1 MNKEME
7 TELEDEKINEVVDFL
22 KSEKITKKRYLRIF
36 GNPNFPFTPREIK
49 IFFMRWGVGGEREM
63 HGLSDVGKYFGVTR
77 ERIRQ
82 LERRLYLKIY
92 DIHLNKEQH
101 EKNIK

>member
-1 MNKEME
+1 MSKKME
-7 TELEDEKINEVVDFL
+7 TELENKKVNEAVDFL
-22 KSEKITKKRYLRIF
+22 KSAKITKKRYLRIF
-36 GNPNFPFTPREIK
+36 GNPIFTPREIK

-63 HGLSDVGKYFGVTR
+63 HGLSDVGKEFGVTR

-101 EKNIK
+101 EENIK

>member
-1 MNKEME
+1 MNEKIE
-7 TELEDEKINEVVDFL
+7 TELEDKKIHEVVDFL
-22 KSEKITKKRYLRIF
+22 KSEKLTKKRYLRIF
-36 GNPNFPFTPREIK
+36 ENPIFTPREIK